1 MKLFL
6 IALLLTGV
14 CLTSAYAADGTNDP
28 QKTNLTF
35 EQRKAQILSNID
47 ERIAKDQALKE
58 CITPAQSPKDV
69 KACRE
74 KFASKQQVLKQQS
87 PGN

>member
-1 MKLFL
+1 MRLFL

-14 CLTSAYAADGTNDP
+14 CLTSAYAADGTNTA
-28 QKTNLTF
+28 QGAKLTF

-47 ERIAKDQALKE
+47 ERIAKYQALKE

-74 KFASKQQVLKQQS
+74 KFASKQQGQNKEG
-87 PGN
+87 PAK